1 MARAIWN
8 GSISFGLVTI
18 PVKLYN
24 AVNRKSVSFNQLD
37 DRTMSRIKY
46 KKVSAADGSEVPSEH
61 MVRAYEYAKG
71 QYVLVSDE
79 EIQSVAP
86 KAGRSVDI
94 EAFVD
99 MNQIDPMSFDGA
111 YYVAPHSGFEKA
123 YRLLAE
129 AMDAEG
135 KVAIARFVRSN
146 KQYLAAIR
154 PSNGHMELATLVY
167 ADELVPAESIPE
179 FEHVADIEVTAAE
192 LAMAK
197 QLIGS
202 LEADFAPENYR
213 DTHRDDLVALL
224 NRKAA
229 GEEIVMSVPEVDDG
243 KVVDLLAA
251 LEASVAAAKAARAGG
266 EPSATPAKKRAAN
279 KAAPAKT
286 APVKTAAKTAPV
298 KTAVKTA
305 PAKTVAK
312 KAPAKKAVAKRR
324 SA

>member
-1 MARAIWN
+1 
-8 GSISFGLVTI
+8 
-18 PVKLYN
+18 
-24 AVNRKSVSFNQLD
+24 
-37 DRTMSRIKY
+37 
-46 KKVSAADGSEVPSEH
+46 
-61 MVRAYEYAKG
+61 
-71 QYVLVSDE
+71 
-79 EIQSVAP
+79 
-86 KAGRSVDI
+86 
-94 EAFVD
+94 
-99 MNQIDPMSFDGA
+99 
-111 YYVAPHSGFEKA
+111 
-123 YRLLAE
+123 
-129 AMDAEG
+129 
-135 KVAIARFVRSN
+135 
-146 KQYLAAIR
+146 
-154 PSNGHMELATLVY
+154 
-167 ADELVPAESIPE
+167 
-179 FEHVADIEVTAAE
+179 VADIEVTAAE

-251 LEASVAAAKAARAGG
+251 LEASVAAAKAARAGS

-279 KAAPAKT
+279 KA
-286 APVKTAAKTAPV
+286 
-298 KTAVKTA
+298 A

>member
-1 MARAIWN
+1 MPRAIWN

-24 AVNRKSVSFNQLD
+24 RVSRKSVSFNQLD

-46 KKVSAADGSEVPSEH
+46 KKVSAADGSEVPSENL
-61 MVRAYEYAKG
+61 VRGFEYAKG

-86 KAGRSVDI
+86 KAGRAVDI

-99 MNQIDPMSFDGA
+99 LGEIDPMSFDGA
-111 YYVAPHSGFEKA
+111 YYVAPHDGFEKS
-123 YRLLAE
+123 YRLLAA
-129 AMDAEG
+129 AMEDEG

-154 PSNGHMELATLVY
+154 PQDGHLQLATLVY
-167 ADELVPAESIPE
+167 ADEMVAPDSIPE
-179 FEHVADIEVTAAE
+179 FETLADIEVTEAE
-192 LAMAK
+192 LTMAK

-202 LEADFAPENYR
+202 LEADYVPENYR
-213 DTHRDDLVALL
+213 DTHRDELTELL
-224 NRKAA
+224 QRKAA
-229 GEEIVMSVPEVDDG
+229 GEEIVTSAPEVDDG

-251 LEASVAAAKAARAGG
+251 LEASVAAAKAARSDEGGASKKKTAG
-266 EPSATPAKKRAAN
+266 AKKKATKK
-279 KAAPAKT
+279 KAASSKA
-286 APVKTAAKTAPV
+286 AAKKA
-298 KTAVKTA
+298 A
-305 PAKTVAK
+305 AKK
-312 KAPAKKAVAKRR
+312 KAPAKKAAARK